1 MKLLFDQNISFRLI
15 KKIADIYPEAK
26 QVRELGLEDA
36 TDLQIFEFAK
46 KNEYVIVTFDS
57 DFCDL
62 NNLNDFPIKIIWL
75 RTGNTTTSNIELIFR
90 EKHLLIKAFFKDDN
104 ACLEVI

>member
-1 MKLLFDQNISFRLI
+1 MI
-15 KKIADIYPEAK
+15 
-26 QVRELGLEDA
+26 
-36 TDLQIFEFAK
+36 
-46 KNEYVIVTFDS
+46 
-57 DFCDL
+57 
-62 NNLNDFPIKIIWL
+62 FPIKIIWL